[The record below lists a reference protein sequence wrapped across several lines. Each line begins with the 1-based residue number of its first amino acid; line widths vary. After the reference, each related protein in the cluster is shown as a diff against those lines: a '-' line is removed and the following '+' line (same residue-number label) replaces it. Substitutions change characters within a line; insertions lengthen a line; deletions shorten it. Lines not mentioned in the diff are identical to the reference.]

1 MIGSPAA
8 FVRGPCATG
17 EGILTYRPDGIKQL
31 FPAAPCSY
39 FLRRRSAITAIWKT
53 AAAIGWNCNFREV
66 AKPFSVAPIIPTG
79 VVSMN
84 KLATLFISM
93 FFSFAAWAAG
103 PVNINTATAEQI
115 ADSLKGVGLS
125 KAEKIVEY
133 RDTNGRFTHVDELV
147 NVKGIGVRTVDINR
161 EKILLKDDNA
171 QAAN

>member
-1 MIGSPAA
+1 
-8 FVRGPCATG
+8 
-17 EGILTYRPDGIKQL
+17 
-31 FPAAPCSY
+31 
-39 FLRRRSAITAIWKT
+39 
-53 AAAIGWNCNFREV
+53 
-66 AKPFSVAPIIPTG
+66 
-79 VVSMN
+79 MN